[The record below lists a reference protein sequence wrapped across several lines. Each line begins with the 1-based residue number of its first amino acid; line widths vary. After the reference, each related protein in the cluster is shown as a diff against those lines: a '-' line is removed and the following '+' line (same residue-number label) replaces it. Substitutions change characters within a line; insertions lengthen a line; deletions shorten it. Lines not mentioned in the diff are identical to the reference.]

1 MAILNLTIHGV
12 KLSQNSESTKGED
25 LLLSTEEIKDDQE
38 QWNVVKKEIDLT
50 DSKGDKTKY
59 GLTLINLQFHKK
71 MYQPTEI
78 KAEIS
83 VVKGTG
89 TTYKPIT
96 RDFLIQL
103 FEKKKVSLVDVQG
116 LSKKESVPA
125 ERKVG
130 TDFYVHDVKVK
141 YKQKYMRIVL
151 TIYSLDKLLT
161 LENTCRAFV
170 AKKLKDGILE
180 SELSKIVRPYGG
192 DDGIKYDAD
201 SMQNI
206 GYELGDK
213 KTEHIFPFL
222 VQYNESFYDMLART
236 TNRWGEFL
244 YYEDGKL
251 IVGCPKTAAIDLPMT
266 ADEAKKSKIPLFK
279 SLDYIDIDDME
290 AAGSN
295 YETAASY
302 ESKMLK
308 DPYRIDPEKISGTFF
323 WPFDWW
329 GGKWDKVLM
338 KKFSKFFKND
348 KNIPTFV
355 GNEVFADSYDLAKK
369 ALSVKQKNDKRKEE
383 FFTDKKKAEHLP
395 EQYGD
400 YNFGTDDNP
409 DKSMG
414 FNPFSEIKPACT
426 NKKYFTILTN
436 EIAASKNAVCIN
448 FDTSYPC
455 LKLGE
460 VIRVYGKEYIVTQID
475 CQTDVPLKM
484 TDDLW
489 VVSSGKAKYAFVV
502 TAIAKQHL
510 EEKDKDGKAYDKFFP
525 TVIPAGH
532 VRLAEPQ
539 IGTVTDASDPNYS
552 GRVRVLFSWQS
563 GDDNKFK
570 NDIEKKTKDKKDLE
584 KKEKEAT
591 TDSKKGYQEKI
602 KALDAE
608 ITKLKKDYET
618 WKSQVASPWLQF
630 AANAGGKKGI
640 MGAHYEGDKVFIGFV
655 DGNVER
661 PYVLGAISK
670 GAGADIHCATPGG
683 HELTIGDDKSGI
695 RGFLTGMF
703 SPSYNTFGDFIP
715 GVAKFNPFSGD
726 KNNLALAGGFE
737 LTDKY
742 GIYKISGST
751 NYRSIDIQSPWG
763 NVNVNA
769 FTGIT
774 ISAPNGDI
782 SIKGKNV
789 SIEAGNNLTLTSG
802 KNVNYKLWKDK
813 GKDTASQ
820 FMLDVAAAV
829 TKKLAE
835 SLINIVDLSMIR
847 NVIEIVMRPVE
858 GKLTVKSNRYLML
871 EAGKSECKYPE
882 AAYARP
888 EDIQKKLD
896 TKAMDDI
903 VAGAG
908 VGTIRG
914 VGTGMVE
921 LFGSI
926 PGIINH
932 IDETCCDRYKR
943 LPIRKARLKEQ
954 LETLNDWK
962 NSIGGDVEIMTG
974 YAKPENFES
983 WFENQIV
990 PKLWG
995 QAEFKEFKEDDL
1007 GFTDEVAVEGSAN
1020 DIVKSKCHNAHYNRM
1035 AFTSMHFFGA
1045 RNARVVDEAIIAKR
1059 KELRRACLK
1068 TLNKLAKGCW
1078 QLEHFYMDELAIGK
1092 YLSAFAFTPVP
1103 AKFKEKMTEA
1113 FSYKKCKNS
1122 RYYNFSTIPNKV
1134 KLLKSSSISI
1144 HKEYSEYDRKYLKRL
1159 VTMNLLEEFGFTD
1172 DLRKEIDIT
1181 VGTGAAAQ
1189 TVKKK
1194 PEKPKTDKLDI
1205 DINNPVIPADHIL
1218 DNNCWENYVN
1228 SLSAIPPLGKAD
1240 TTIGAAIKGAAGAA
1254 LDNLMFWKGLGE
1266 RSTWSAGSNGKI
1278 MFAIGKDTY
1287 SMNKSAAADGPA
1299 LVSKENTMSSKI
1311 TSLSDKDFEYFDAE
1325 KQAIQEFVG
1334 KIKTELLNY

>member
-161 LENTCRAFV
+161 LENTSRAFV

-355 GNEVFADSYDLAKK
+355 GNEFFADSYDLAKK

-655 DGNVER
+655 NGNVER

-802 KNVNYKLWKDK
+802 KNVNYKLWKEK
-813 GKDTASQ
+813 GKDTSYATASQ

-835 SLINIVDLSMIR
+835 SMINIVDLSMIR

-858 GKLTVKSNRYLML
+858 GNLTIKSNRYMMIS
-871 EAGKSECKYPE
+871 AGKDKCAYPS
-882 AAYARP
+882 AAYTP
-888 EDIQKKLD
+888 EKVKQLNEQKSKDILSAAKTNRVL
-896 TKAMDDI
+896 
-903 VAGAG
+903 G
-908 VGTIRG
+908 VGR
-914 VGTGMVE
+914 GMVD
-921 LFGSI
+921 LFKSI
-926 PGIINH
+926 DGLVEQIDSAYYETYNKCVSLKADLKKAVEALDEWKNGYGDANAHVTTESSFDDLYKNQLKSKLWGRAQDNDLTEADLCFTDQVEVNGNENKIVLQPCHDAH
-932 IDETCCDRYKR
+932 IYRYNSVY
-943 LPIRKARLKEQ
+943 ARLKKGFSAV
-954 LETLNDWK
+954 TSVDK
-962 NSIGGDVEIMTG
+962 C
-974 YAKPENFES
+974 
-983 WFENQIV
+983 IV
-990 PKLWG
+990 DK
-995 QAEFKEFKEDDL
+995 
-1007 GFTDEVAVEGSAN
+1007 
-1020 DIVKSKCHNAHYNRM
+1020 
-1035 AFTSMHFFGA
+1035 
-1045 RNARVVDEAIIAKR
+1045 RV
-1059 KELRRACLK
+1059 ELRKKALVA
-1068 TLNKLAKGCW
+1068 LNKLAKQIW
-1078 QLEHFYMDELAIGK
+1078 LLEHFELTTAFVGK
-1092 YLSAFAFTPVP
+1092 NLSWYSFTPVP
-1103 AKFKEKMTEA
+1103 AGFREKMAEA
-1113 FSYKKCKNS
+1113 FSRNNCPNSPYYANDITDAMKNLDATKNVT
-1122 RYYNFSTIPNKV
+1122 Y
-1134 KLLKSSSISI
+1134 
-1144 HKEYSEYDRKYLKRL
+1144 EYDEDQKKRMRRM
-1159 VTMNLLEEFGFTD
+1159 VTMNLLEALGFKD
-1172 DLRKEIDIT
+1172 DMRKETNGSRPLKPNVSDIS
-1181 VGTGAAAQ
+1181 GNEGS
-1189 TVKKK
+1189 
-1194 PEKPKTDKLDI
+1194 
-1205 DINNPVIPADHIL
+1205 IL
-1218 DNNCWENYVN
+1218 DDTTWKNYIE
-1228 SLSAIPPLGKAD
+1228 SLSGVPPLGKDNTA
-1240 TTIGAAIKGAAGAA
+1240 IGGAIKGA
-1254 LDNLMFWKGLGE
+1254 LDDAVSNLKFWKGLNE
-1266 RSTWSAGSNGKI
+1266 RSTWSEGKNGQI
-1278 MFAIGKDTY
+1278 LFGIGGITYAIQDKKFQAQD
-1287 SMNKSAAADGPA
+1287 KVAA
-1299 LVSKENTMSSKI
+1299 TI
-1311 TSLSDKDFEYFDAE
+1311 TSLQDSDFAE
-1325 KQAIQEFVG
+1325 GSPEEQQLQNFVKLIRDTLKEF
-1334 KIKTELLNY
+1334 